1 MAPNSR
7 LLTSVTRLVVHH
19 SETSMDSETFQNI
32 RRHHIEKNKWADIG
46 YHAVIDMRGR
56 IYAGRPESVQG
67 AHVKESSGNVASLA
81 VCVIGHFDREHPTKE
96 QWLSLVG
103 VLERWCRQHGLVPSA
118 ETIVGHKDFKG
129 VTKSC
134 PGKNLHDQLPW
145 VREQVRKRILGGPLQ
160 DVQPA
165 AAGYQRV

>member
-1 MAPNSR
+1 
-7 LLTSVTRLVVHH
+7 
-19 SETSMDSETFQNI
+19 MDKETFQNI
-32 RRHHIEKNKWADIG
+32 RRYHIETKKWADIG
-46 YHAVIDMRGR
+46 YHAVIDMRGK

-67 AHVKESSGNVASLA
+67 AHVKESSGNVGSLA
-81 VCVIGHFDREHPTKE
+81 VCVIGHFDKELPTKE
-96 QWLSLVG
+96 QWLSLVQ

-145 VREQVRKRILGGPLQ
+145 VREQVRKRILGSRLEHLQ
-160 DVQPA
+160 KKALEYLKV
-165 AAGYQRV
+165 